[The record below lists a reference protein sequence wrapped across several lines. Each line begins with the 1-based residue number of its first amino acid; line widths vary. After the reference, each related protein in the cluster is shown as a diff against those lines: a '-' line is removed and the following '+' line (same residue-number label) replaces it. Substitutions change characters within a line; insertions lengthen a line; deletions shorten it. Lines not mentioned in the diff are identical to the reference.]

1 MTGAPDTSLFRLVAA
16 LEGRAR
22 AANSIPELGFSIV
35 NDTYALLPFRQ
46 AFIYRDGR
54 PGLMSMS
61 GLLKPLEDSPYL
73 VWLQRAWRWVRPGLG
88 SEPLWLAPGDADLP
102 EDILSGWR
110 EWWPVGIYIVPLRR
124 RNGTLLGWSCFL
136 LDTPPAKANA
146 EAITH
151 LANTW
156 SYCWEMLAGSPR
168 PVRLASWLGAG
179 VVRRYGIAALFLMLF
194 FTPVRQSAL
203 APAEIISLDATA
215 IAAPLDGVIKTI
227 AVRPNQSVRAGE
239 VLFTLD
245 DTTLRNQLA
254 VAAKS
259 VDVADLELMSARAR
273 AFDEQ
278 RSQENLSLL
287 TGRAKERRAELEAI
301 SEQLQRVTV
310 IAPQDGIA
318 VFGDPEDWLGRPV
331 STGERIMLLANPSRP
346 GILVHLPVADA
357 IALEPD
363 APVTLFLTVDPLAP
377 LQGHVIEAGYQALLS
392 PQGVAS
398 YRLRAAFNEEAES
411 ARIGL
416 QGTAKLYGERVSL
429 GYYLL
434 RRPLAALREW
444 TGF

>member
-1 MTGAPDTSLFRLVAA
+1 MISAADSSVFTLIAA

-22 AANSIPELGFSIV
+22 AANSVTELGFSIV

-61 GLLKPLEDSPYL
+61 GLVKPVVDSPYL
-73 VWLQRAWRWVRPGLG
+73 VWLQRAWRWVRPRLG
-88 SEPLWLAPGDADLP
+88 SEPLWLAPEDADLP
-102 EDILSGWR
+102 EDILGGWR
-110 EWWPVGIYIVPLRR
+110 EWWPLGIYIVPMCR
-124 RNGTLLGWSCFL
+124 RNGTLLGWGCFL
-136 LDTPPAKANA
+136 LDMPPPKENA
-146 EAITH
+146 RAITH
-151 LANTW
+151 LAQTW

-168 PVRLASWLGAG
+168 SRRLANWRGAG
-179 VVRRYGIAALFLMLF
+179 AVPRYGMVALFLVLF
-194 FTPVRQSAL
+194 FIPVRQSAL

-215 IAAPLDGVIKTI
+215 IATPLDGVVKTI
-227 AVRPNQSVRAGE
+227 AVRPNQSVRAGD

-259 VDVADLELMSARAR
+259 VDVADIELMSARAR

-278 RSQENLSLL
+278 SSQDNLSLL

-301 SEQLQRVTV
+301 GEQLQRVTV
-310 IAPQDGIA
+310 IAPQDGVA

-331 STGERIMLLANPSRP
+331 STGERIMLLADPSRP

-398 YRLRAAFNEEAES
+398 YRLRAAFNEHSDA

-416 QGTAKLYGERVSL
+416 QGTAKLYGKRVSL

-444 TGF
+444 SGF